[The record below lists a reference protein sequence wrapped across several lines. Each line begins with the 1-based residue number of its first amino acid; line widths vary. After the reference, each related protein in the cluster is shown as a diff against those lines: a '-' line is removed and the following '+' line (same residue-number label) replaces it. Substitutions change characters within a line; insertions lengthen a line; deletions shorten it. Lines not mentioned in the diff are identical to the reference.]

1 MKLSTILKTTT
12 AMLLLI
18 IFVTACEP
26 ARKQADS
33 DEVAKETN
41 NATFSSRDDEKDADF
56 VVNTVAASYAE
67 IKLAQLAIKRS
78 NDSEVKKMASML
90 EADHKKMLKELQAY
104 AGKKGISLPGKE
116 TDEAQKDINKLAEK
130 DSKDFDEDW
139 CDMLED
145 SHQKTINKFE
155 SRIDKT
161 EDAELKNWIS
171 KTLPG
176 LRNHHEMLKKH
187 EDRVK

>member
-1 MKLSTILKTTT
+1 MKSLTILKTFVL
-12 AMLLLI
+12 ASF
-18 IFVTACEP
+18 IFLAACQP
-26 ARKQADS
+26 NKKQEDS
-33 DEVAKETN
+33 TEIAKEQNDEV
-41 NATFSSRDDEKDADF
+41 FDDRDDEKDADF